1 MAILSIRIIGDPV
14 LRTVAEDVSEFG
26 PELAKLIDDMFETMH
41 DVRGAGLAAPQIGV
55 NKRIFTYSVDGQE
68 GHVIN
73 PILVASD
80 DLASGEAEGCLSV
93 PGLGYTVAR
102 HRWVRIT
109 GVDKNGETIDMEA
122 TGVLAKCFQHETDHL
137 DGKLYV
143 DRLEGEDRKDALRAI
158 RMANYHDITADT
170 VAKRARTVGSA
181 FGSFGAGAA
190 SANANASASASAGA
204 GAAQ

>member
-14 LRTVAEDVSEFG
+14 LRTVAEEVSDFG
-26 PELAKLIDDMFETMH
+26 PELAKLISDMTETMH

-55 NKRIFTYSVDGQE
+55 NKRIFTYSVDGAE

-73 PILVASD
+73 PVLVASD
-80 DLASGEAEGCLSV
+80 DFAPGEPEGCLSV

-109 GVDKNGETIDMEA
+109 GVDMHGKPLDMEA
-122 TGVLAKCFQHETDHL
+122 TGTLAKCFQHETDHL
-137 DGKLYV
+137 NGKLYV

-158 RMANYHDITADT
+158 RMANYHEITDDT
-170 VAKRARTVGSA
+170 VAKRAKTVGSA
-181 FGSFGAGAA
+181 FGGSFGAGAG
-190 SANANASASASAGA
+190 NGTGA
-204 GAAQ
+204 GDAQ

>member
-14 LRTVAEDVSEFG
+14 LRTVAEEVKTFG
-26 PELAKLIDDMFETMH
+26 PELAKLIDDMHQTMA

-55 NKRIFTYSVDGQE
+55 NKRIFTYSVDGYE

-80 DLASGEAEGCLSV
+80 DLAPGEPEGCLSV
-93 PGLGYTVAR
+93 PGLGFTVNR

-109 GVDKNGETIDMEA
+109 GVDKHGHPIDMEA
-122 TGVLAKCFQHETDHL
+122 TGMLAKCFQHETDHL

-143 DRLEGEDRKDALRAI
+143 DRLEGDDRKEALRAI
-158 RMANYHDITADT
+158 RMADYHDVTAET

-181 FGSFGAGAA
+181 FG
-190 SANANASASASAGA
+190 A

>member
-14 LRTVAEDVSEFG
+14 LRTVAEEVTTFG
-26 PELAKLIDDMFETMH
+26 PELAKLIDDMHQTMA

-55 NKRIFTYSVDGQE
+55 NKRIFTYSVDGHE

-80 DLASGEAEGCLSV
+80 DFAPGEPEGCLSV
-93 PGLGYTVAR
+93 PGLGYTVDR

-109 GVDKNGETIDMEA
+109 GVDKNGHTIDMEA
-122 TGVLAKCFQHETDHL
+122 TGMLAKCFQHETDHL

-143 DRLEGEDRKDALRAI
+143 DRLEGDDRKEALRAI
-158 RMANYHDITADT
+158 RMGNYDSLTADT

-181 FGSFGAGAA
+181 FG
-190 SANANASASASAGA
+190 A

>member
-14 LRTVAEDVSEFG
+14 LRTVAEEVRTFG
-26 PELAKLIDDMFETMH
+26 PELAKLIEDMHQTMV
-41 DVRGAGLAAPQIGV
+41 DVHGAGLAAPQIGV
-55 NKRIFTYSVDGQE
+55 NKRIFTYSVDGEE
-68 GHVIN
+68 GHIIN

-80 DLASGEAEGCLSV
+80 DMAPAEHEGCLSV
-93 PGLGYTVAR
+93 PGLGFTVER

-109 GVDKNGETIDMEA
+109 GVDMHGAPLDMEA
-122 TGVLAKCFQHETDHL
+122 TGTLAKCFQHECDHL

-143 DRLEGEDRKDALRAI
+143 DRLEGEDRREAFRAI
-158 RMANYHDITADT
+158 RTANYHDVTAQT

-181 FGSFGAGAA
+181 FGAGAA
-190 SANANASASASAGA
+190 FGTGSAFGT

>member
-14 LRTVAEDVSEFG
+14 LRTVSEEVTDFG
-26 PELAKLIDDMFETMH
+26 PELAKLIDDMHQTMV

-55 NKRIFTYSVDGQE
+55 NKRIFTYSVDGHE

-73 PILVASD
+73 PVLVASD
-80 DLASGEAEGCLSV
+80 DIGVGEPEGCLSV
-93 PGLGYTVAR
+93 PGLGFTVER

-109 GVDKNGETIDMEA
+109 GVDKNGKPLDMEA
-122 TGVLAKCFQHETDHL
+122 TGMLAKCFQHETDHL

-143 DRLEGEDRKDALRAI
+143 DRLEGEDRKDAFRAI
-158 RMANYHDITADT
+158 RQANYQDVTAET

-181 FGSFGAGAA
+181 FG
-190 SANANASASASAGA
+190 A

>member
-14 LRTVAEDVSEFG
+14 LRTVADEVTTFG
-26 PELAKLIDDMFETMH
+26 PELAKLVADMAETMH

-55 NKRIFTYSVDGQE
+55 NKRIFTYSIDGEE

-80 DLASGEAEGCLSV
+80 DFAPGEPEGCLSV
-93 PGLGYTVAR
+93 PGLGYTVPR
-102 HRWVRIT
+102 HRWVRLT
-109 GVDKNGETIDMEA
+109 GVDMHGATIDIEA
-122 TGVLAKCFQHETDHL
+122 TGTLARCFQHETDHL
-137 DGKLYV
+137 NGKLYV

-158 RMANYHDITADT
+158 RMANYHDVTAQT
-170 VAKRARTVGSA
+170 VAKRSLSVGSA
-181 FGSFGAGAA
+181 FG
-190 SANANASASASAGA
+190 A